1 LTNIIIRLKLNLGDT
16 KFGGFIMIGKII
28 FILILGTLSLTG
40 CNQLAMAEN
49 DISQR
54 PVNAVTTTG
63 MITDI
68 VANVG
73 GERLEVSGLMGPGVD
88 PHLYKATA
96 GNVATLMNADVI
108 FYNGLHL
115 EAQLGEVLEQMQDR
129 TVTVAVAEGID
140 TDLLL
145 APPEFE
151 GAYDPHIWM
160 DVTLWMEAVGT
171 VRDTLVE
178 LDPTH
183 SEIYHSNAQNY
194 LAELEELHQYV
205 LSQAARLSADQRV
218 LITAHD
224 AFNYFGRAYG
234 FEVRGLQ
241 GISTVSEASTS
252 DVQELAAFI
261 VERRIPALFVETSVP
276 VRTIEAVRAAVQA
289 QGFEV
294 SLGGELFSDAMGDP
308 GTPEGTYIG
317 MVRHNIETIVE
328 SLLDQ

>member
-1 LTNIIIRLKLNLGDT
+1 
-16 KFGGFIMIGKII
+16 MIGK
-28 FILILGTLSLTG
+28 FLFVLILGAFSLTG

-68 VANVG
+68 VTNVG
-73 GERLEVSGLMGPGVD
+73 GERLEVTGLMGPGVD

-151 GAYDPHIWM
+151 GAYDPHVWM
-160 DVTLWMEAVGT
+160 DVTLWMEAVGS

-178 LDPTH
+178 LDPSH
-183 SEIYHSNAQNY
+183 AEIYQRNAQSY

-205 LSQAARLSADQRV
+205 LSQAARLPADQRV

-317 MVRHNIETIVE
+317 MVRHNIDTIVE

>member
-1 LTNIIIRLKLNLGDT
+1 MPRI
-16 KFGGFIMIGKII
+16 
-28 FILILGTLSLTG
+28 ILILFSFMLFSLTA
-40 CNQLAMAEN
+40 CNQLAMAET
-49 DISQR
+49 DISER
-54 PVNAVTTTG
+54 TVNAVTTTG

-73 GERLEVSGLMGPGVD
+73 GERVNVTGLMGPGVD

-96 GNVATLMNADVI
+96 GNVNTLMNADVI

-115 EAQLGEVLEQMQDR
+115 EAQLGEVLEEMQAR

-140 TDLLL
+140 KGLLL
-145 APPEFE
+145 SPAEFE
-151 GAYDPHIWM
+151 GAYDPHVWM
-160 DVTLWMEAVGT
+160 DVSLWMEAVRS
-171 VRDTLVE
+171 VRDTLAE

-183 SEIYHSNAQNY
+183 RDVYQDNATRY
-194 LAELEELHQYV
+194 LAELEELHEYV
-205 LSQAARLSADQRV
+205 LSQAKSLPDDKRV

-241 GISTVSEASTS
+241 GISTVSEPSTA
-252 DVQELAAFI
+252 DVQDLAAFI

-289 QGFEV
+289 QGFDV
-294 SLGGELFSDAMGDP
+294 RLGGELFSDAMGDP
-308 GTPEGTYIG
+308 GSPQGTYIG
-317 MVRHNIETIVE
+317 MIRHNVDTVVG
-328 SLLDQ
+328 SLAGQ